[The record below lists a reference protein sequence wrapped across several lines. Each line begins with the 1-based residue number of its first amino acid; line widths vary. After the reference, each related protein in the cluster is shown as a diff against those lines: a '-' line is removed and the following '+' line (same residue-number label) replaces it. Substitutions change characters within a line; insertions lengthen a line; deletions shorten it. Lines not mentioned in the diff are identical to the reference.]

1 MTRRHTIETERLAED
16 DGGEF
21 VAASLAIEFNYTA
34 PGPSGGRWN
43 RAMGG
48 YDQTAAEEQE
58 QIEKGAE
65 QELELRA
72 QIAGVFAD
80 CRADIYLAT
89 VRRIVIE
96 ELNKL
101 LPLAGEPEWQT
112 KTPVPV
118 PTLG

>member
-1 MTRRHTIETERLAED
+1 MSEHL
-16 DGGEF
+16 
-21 VAASLAIEFNYTA
+21 
-34 PGPSGGRWN
+34 PGYDAWKLESP
-43 RAMGG
+43 

-58 QIEKGAE
+58 QIEKGIE

-72 QIAGVFAD
+72 QIACVFAD
-80 CRADIYLAT
+80 YRADIYLAT

-118 PTLG
+118 PPLG